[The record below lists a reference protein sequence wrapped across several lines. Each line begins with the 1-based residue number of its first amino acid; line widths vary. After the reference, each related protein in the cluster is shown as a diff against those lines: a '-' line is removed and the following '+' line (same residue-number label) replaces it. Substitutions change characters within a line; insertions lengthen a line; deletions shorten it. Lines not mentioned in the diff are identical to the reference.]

1 MRFSGVIMNKN
12 VAIVIVAV
20 ILLGMGLITYNEYA
34 SSDAPF
40 GSPPPPTPNSAK
52 NTEKT
57 GEVLISSPDT
67 KQEANTPSVPTSAD
81 PKSSDTAIINPV
93 AKEEKE
99 VIDPVILPKEAEPY
113 KAELSPTQPEK
124 TVVAETKLPPK
135 KATEKVIKKI
145 TVANIGDG
153 VTVRLDSSEM
163 PSYNTIRLTSPERL
177 VIDLNGTWKLR
188 APGVPKNPYVSNVR
202 IGLHKDGTRIVID
215 LKKVPSAIRYL
226 KYEEHGLDIRLR

>member
-52 NTEKT
+52 KAEKT
-57 GEVLISSPDT
+57 GEVLIPTPDT
-67 KQEANTPSVPTSAD
+67 KQETDIASAPTSTV
-81 PKSSDTAIINPV
+81 PKSSDTAIVNPV

-99 VIDPVILPKEAEPY
+99 IIDPVILPKEAEPY
-113 KAELSPTQPEK
+113 KAELPPEQPEK
-124 TVVAETKLPPK
+124 KEPQK
-135 KATEKVIKKI
+135 KAAEKVIKKI

-177 VIDLNGTWKLR
+177 VVDLNGTWKLR
-188 APGVPKNPYVSNVR
+188 APGVPKNPFVSNVR